1 MNCLS
6 IHVVQHISCEKKDQ
20 EKVPSAYPRDFLCN
34 GSQDL
39 TLMVKEWLRIAYGIL
54 LHNRLWGTA
63 LERKN
68 GVGTRF
74 LCRPSWS
81 VYRRCARYWRRSRRL
96 KKAAPTWFPIGST
109 STIPHAPACLA
120 PRDRPT
126 PSRCA
131 PQALRMPAPVYHTK
145 SAGPIGI
152 ETDWQDCYSTTTV
165 RQQAGYGP
173 MTSPPRGLEHRS
185 VGHG

>member
-68 GVGTRF
+68 GVGTEWH
-74 LCRPSWS
+74 C
-81 VYRRCARYWRRSRRL
+81 L
-96 KKAAPTWFPIGST
+96 KGKA
-109 STIPHAPACLA
+109 L
-120 PRDRPT
+120 
-126 PSRCA
+126 
-131 PQALRMPAPVYHTK
+131 
-145 SAGPIGI
+145 
-152 ETDWQDCYSTTTV
+152 
-165 RQQAGYGP
+165 
-173 MTSPPRGLEHRS
+173 
-185 VGHG
+185 